1 MLAAG
6 GMRELRVG
14 APSDVEPTALGALAH
29 VLVKPAFIEDERRG
43 CSVSSRSI
51 VERVREGEA
60 EK

>member
-1 MLAAG
+1 
-6 GMRELRVG
+6 MRELRVG